1 MEQENQKIYFNGDII
16 TMVNESDCPKAVL
29 TQNGKIVSLGDLNQ
43 LKSKAPN
50 AKLIDLKGKTMLPGF
65 IDPHSHIYALAQSL
79 SMANVVECTSVSEII
94 EVLKRNHKPAGEWII
109 GINFDNAKF
118 PDNKVPTKEDLDKV
132 STTNPVMC
140 SHVSGHMGVVN
151 SFALKLLEIT
161 PESPDPPGGKIC
173 RKDDGKEPTGLL
185 EESAFFGVQRFM
197 KPKSADELISELEEA
212 QKTYISFGI
221 TTAQD
226 GRTLSSDFQIIEKAS
241 KTNKLIIDVICYP
254 EYFLNNGVIDENMQ
268 KYKNKYIN
276 RLKVGGY
283 KIFLD
288 GSPQGR
294 TAWMTKPYLNND
306 PKDPNYCGYPVKN
319 DEEILSA
326 IDGSISNNM
335 QLLAHC
341 NGDAAADQYIRCCSK
356 RSEKISSIKP
366 VMIHSQLLRRDQLH
380 LLKSLSIIPSFF
392 VAHTYYWGD
401 IHLSNFGPERANYIS
416 PVGSAYKNGIK
427 FTLHQDT
434 PVILPNMIETIWCAV
449 NRITRDGVQLDK
461 DECVSPFVALK
472 GVTEYAAYQYSEN
485 DLKGTIE
492 PGKLA
497 DFVILDKN
505 PLKVPPMDIKNIKVL
520 ETIKEDVTIYTRN
533 E

>member
-1 MEQENQKIYFNGDII
+1 MSQANQRIYFNGDIV

-29 TQNGKIVSLGDLNQ
+29 TQNGKIVQLGDLEQ
-43 LKSKAPN
+43 LKLKAPD

-65 IDPHSHIYALAQSL
+65 VDPHSHIYALAQSL
-79 SMANVVECTSVSEII
+79 SMANVVECTSISEVIDI
-94 EVLKRNHKPAGEWII
+94 LKRIHKPPGEWII
-109 GINFDNAKF
+109 GINFDNAKY
-118 PDNKVPTKEDLDKV
+118 PGNKVPTKEDLDQV
-132 STTNPVMC
+132 STTSPVLC
-140 SHVSGHMGVVN
+140 SHISGHMGVVN
-151 SFALKLLEIT
+151 SYALKLLEIT
-161 PESPDPPGGKIC
+161 ADSPDPPGGKIR

-185 EESAFFGVQRFM
+185 EESAFFSVQRFM
-197 KPKSADELISELEEA
+197 KPKSPDALVSDLEEA
-212 QKTYISFGI
+212 QKVYVSFGI

-241 KTNKLIIDVICYP
+241 KSKKLFIDVICYP
-254 EYFLNNGVIDENMQ
+254 EYFLNDGAIDDNMQ
-268 KYKNKYIN
+268 PYKNKYVN

-294 TAWMTKPYLNND
+294 TAWMSKPYLNND
-306 PKDPNYCGYPVKN
+306 PSDPNYCGYPVKN
-319 DEEILSA
+319 DDEILKS

-356 RSEKISSIKP
+356 RSDKIASIKP
-366 VMIHSQLLRRDQLH
+366 VMIHSQLLRRDQVPQLKH
-380 LLKSLSIIPSFF
+380 LNIISSFF
-392 VAHTYYWGD
+392 VAHTFYWGD

-416 PVGSAYKNGIK
+416 PVNTAYKNGIK

-434 PVILPNMIETIWCAV
+434 PVILPNMLETIWCAV
-449 NRITRDGVQLDK
+449 NRITRNGVELDRG
-461 DECVSPFVALK
+461 ECVSPFVALK
-472 GVTEYAAYQYSEN
+472 GVTEYAAHQYSE
-485 DLKGTIE
+485 DDMKGTIE

-505 PLKVPPMDIKNIKVL
+505 PLKVPKMEIKNIKVL
-520 ETIKEDVTIYTRN
+520 ETIKEDVTVFTVN
-533 E
+533 K